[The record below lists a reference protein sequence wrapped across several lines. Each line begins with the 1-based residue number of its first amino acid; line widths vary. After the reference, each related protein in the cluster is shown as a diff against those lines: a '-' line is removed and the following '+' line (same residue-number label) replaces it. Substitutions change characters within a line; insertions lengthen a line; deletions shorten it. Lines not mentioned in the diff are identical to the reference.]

1 MKNKKISLG
10 PILSFVEAAQN
21 RGWKYVPCMI
31 VQNSRRIHNP
41 EAIRLNDGIY
51 ATIVSPDGVVKCA
64 LDHTLIYYHNGNVWR
79 GDPTDVRQNLIIFAA
94 LVVEQGFRKSG
105 IGTRA
110 MKNLLEIADDLD
122 MVVMLEASPI
132 QKFSSK
138 TKNIT
143 QKKLIR
149 WYKKLGFVTAY
160 PNQGEQI
167 LCYPSPP
174 MDTN

>member
-1 MKNKKISLG
+1 MRSKKSSLG
-10 PILSFVEAAQN
+10 PILSFVEVAQN

-31 VQNSRRIHNP
+31 VQNGRRVCNP

-51 ATIVSPDGVVKCA
+51 ATIVSPDGVTKVA

-94 LVVEQGFRKSG
+94 LVVEQSHRKSG
-105 IGTRA
+105 HATHA
-110 MKNLLEIADDLD
+110 MKKLLEIANDLN

-149 WYKKLGFVTAY
+149 WYKKLGFVAAY

-167 LCYPSPP
+167 LCHPAPP
-174 MDTN
+174 VDTN